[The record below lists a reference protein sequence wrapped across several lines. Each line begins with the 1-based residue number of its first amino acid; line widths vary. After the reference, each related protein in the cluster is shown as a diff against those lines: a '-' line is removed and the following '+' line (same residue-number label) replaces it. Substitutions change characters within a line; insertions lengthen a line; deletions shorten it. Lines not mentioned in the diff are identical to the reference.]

1 MGRVELPP
9 RYKQFISQ
17 RIRKRTEVGSSE
29 RVLGTVD
36 LTHLTEFLQS
46 CPEAFVSTLAG
57 LACMGSCDAYVALK
71 TLRCINRQFHAL
83 VDVYMTPHLIG
94 MRVHPHMIKV
104 SSFPIQLQN
113 RWQRNNPGVDIPAVA
128 WSVYRELEVS
138 HAAVTGSGVTYDV
151 IRRQDEELADA
162 VAACS

>member
-29 RVLGTVD
+29 RVSGTVD

-46 CPEAFVSTLAG
+46 CPEAFVS
-57 LACMGSCDAYVALK
+57 YVALK

-83 VDVYMTPHLIG
+83 VDVYMTPHLTG

-104 SSFPIQLQN
+104 SSFPIQLQH

-138 HAAVTGSGVTYDV
+138 HAAVTGSGVTYDE